1 MQLADLDTKGSRAH
15 FADILPPL
23 PDNGKPTARLHFDS
37 LAELVAY
44 LPREKPMGRGGE
56 YWSKEDPGF
65 YGSTMKQALDMAR
78 DGWSEGAE
86 RVLPLL
92 DKVRTE
98 RPTAR
103 RITRYDVAGAYAV
116 VPRYLA
122 GNPLA
127 MRRHETDRTSKTPII
142 TLVCSS
148 SSPWN
153 VGTQNFESL
162 ACAAAAVTDRLEDA
176 GFRVEI
182 IAGRRESNN
191 SRGTVEANGENNALG
206 DRSEV
211 FFRAKASDETPNLAR
226 LAFALAHP
234 SIFRRILFA
243 VTEMHPDYDKSMFGC
258 QGYAIAISEVQD
270 RPPGTYVFPS
280 LAHLYKISRSGDP
293 IVIFDEVIKT
303 LKAQGCPGLE

>member
-15 FADILPPL
+15 FADILPAL
-23 PDNGKPTARLHFDS
+23 PDNGKRTARLHFDS
-37 LAELVAY
+37 LADLVSY
-44 LPREKPMGRGGE
+44 LPREEPSGRGRQ
-56 YWSKEDPGF
+56 YWSNENPDF
-65 YGSTMKQALDMAR
+65 YGSTMQQALDMAR

-86 RVLPLL
+86 RVAPLL

-127 MRRHETDRTSKTPII
+127 MRRHETAKTSKTPII
-142 TLVCSS
+142 TLVCSA

-153 VGTQNFESL
+153 VSPKAFEAV

-182 IAGRRESNN
+182 ISGRRESND
-191 SRGTVEANGENNALG
+191 SRGTIEANGENNALG
-206 DRSEV
+206 HRSEV
-211 FFRAKASDETPNLAR
+211 FFRAKAADETPNLSR

-234 SIFRRILFA
+234 AIFRRILFA
-243 VTEMHPDYDKSMFGC
+243 VTDMHPDYDQSMTGC
-258 QGYAIAISEVQD
+258 QGYAIALAAVKD
-270 RPPGTYVFPS
+270 RPAGTYVLPA
-280 LAHLYKISRSGDP
+280 LAHLHKVSERGDP
-293 IVIFDEVIKT
+293 LKIFDEVIKT
-303 LKAQGCPGLE
+303 LKDQGCPGLE